1 MAAKIFQKL
10 EFWILSVPAL
20 VVTIGA
26 VAHYGVWR
34 VLWAMP
40 VGFGMAIAL
49 RLGKD
54 ALADLLEEPRSD
66 ARRHGE
72 RTKACALGM
81 LIMVYNWLVMVTLG
95 DTIDLLIVWR
105 YRETMPLTLV
115 YCAVY
120 VTSFALPSVVRV
132 ITGRSDGGF
141 GEVFVEMERLMLLAA
156 IPLAAVCNLT
166 PGWFAVDML
175 AAGLVAIAWDGALK
189 YRNERKGVVIER
201 RGWRKWFSRPGII
214 FEPPMTCPSSL
225 TQIAG
230 RDWKS
235 FRLKFI
241 IRRILPVAWLNLAL
255 LLGGAAVLIDRG
267 RGWVLFS
274 FVVVLVVLFFFAAFT
289 HNETSG
295 GWARTLANCAPYGF
309 SYLILG
315 WLVAL
320 LGTEDLTLQL
330 ATGAFI
336 VGSFEFPLRYVVRGD
351 SARAPDWR
359 CPFFTIGAVLL
370 AIWAQRQGQPWHL
383 CGVVATC
390 AIYPLVVVR
399 RFWPVKPLP
408 PFVVSS
414 MANLTVL

>member
-26 VAHYGVWR
+26 VAHYGAWR
-34 VLWAMP
+34 ALWVMP
-40 VGFGMAIAL
+40 VGFEMAIAL
-49 RLGKD
+49 RIVKD
-54 ALADLLEEPRSD
+54 ALVDLLEEPRSD
-66 ARRHGE
+66 ARRRGK
-72 RTKACALGM
+72 RMKAYVLGM
-81 LIMVYNWLVMVTLG
+81 LTVVYTWLVMVALG
-95 DTIDLLIVWR
+95 DIIDLLIVWR
-105 YRETMPLTLV
+105 YRGTMPLTLV
-115 YCAVY
+115 YCTVY
-120 VTSFALPSVVRV
+120 ATSFALPSLVRA
-132 ITGRSDGGF
+132 ITGRNDGGF

-156 IPLAAVCNLT
+156 IPLAAMCNLT
-166 PGWFAVDML
+166 PGWFAIGML
-175 AAGLVAIAWDGALK
+175 ATGLVAIVWDGALK
-189 YRNERKGVVIER
+189 YRNERKLVFVER
-201 RGWRKWFSRPGII
+201 RGCRKWFPRPGVI

-289 HNETSG
+289 HNEKSG
-295 GWARTLANCAPYGF
+295 GWVRTLANCAPYGF

-315 WLVAL
+315 WLVML
-320 LGTEDLTLQL
+320 VGTEDLALQL

-351 SARAPDWR
+351 STQAPDWR
-359 CPFFTIGAVLL
+359 CPFFTIGAVLF
-370 AIWAQRQGQPWHL
+370 AIWARCHGQPWYL
-383 CGVVATC
+383 CGIVSTC
-390 AIYPLVVVR
+390 AIYPFAVVR
-399 RFWPVKPLP
+399 RFWPVKPLS
-408 PFVVSS
+408 PFVVG
-414 MANLTVL
+414 

>member
-20 VVTIGA
+20 VVMIGA

-54 ALADLLEEPRSD
+54 ALADLLEEPRLD
-66 ARRHGE
+66 ARQSGKW
-72 RTKACALGM
+72 TKACALGM

-105 YRETMPLTLV
+105 YRGTMPLTLV

-156 IPLAAVCNLT
+156 IPLVAMCNLT
-166 PGWFAVDML
+166 PGWFAVGML
-175 AAGLVAIAWDGALK
+175 AAGLVAITWDGALK

-201 RGWRKWFSRPGII
+201 RGCRKWFPRPGVI
-214 FEPPMTCPSSL
+214 FEPPMTCPASL
-225 TQIAG
+225 AQIAG

-235 FRLKFI
+235 FRLKFT
-241 IRRILPVAWLNLAL
+241 IRQILSVAWLDLAL
-255 LLGGAAVLIDRG
+255 LLGGAAVLVDRG

-274 FVVVLVVLFFFAAFT
+274 FVAVLVVLFFFAAFT

-320 LGTEDLTLQL
+320 LGTEDIALQL

-370 AIWAQRQGQPWHL
+370 AIWAQRQGQPWYL

-399 RFWPVKPLP
+399 RFWPAKPLS
-408 PFVVSS
+408 PFVVG
-414 MANLTVL
+414 